1 MSNLSELLPAGGGQ
15 NNFTFTASGA
25 ISNGDVVGLNSDGT
39 VSVGTTFG
47 TSFGTDSAFD
57 EAILG
62 HAVAYDP
69 NNQKVVILYRDSSN
83 SSYPTAVV
91 ATVGAST
98 VSFGTPT
105 VIASNAIYDQL
116 GLAYDK
122 NAQRFVACYRHQAG
136 GLYAVV
142 ASLSGTSTT
151 WGSETNLL
159 SNSSSS
165 FPTVVY
171 DDNAQKI
178 VFSVTDYPANGKS
191 IVGTVS
197 GLSIS
202 LGTAVTYA
210 SGVTAQYVSMTYD
223 STAQKVIIVY
233 QNPSN
238 SFYGTAIVGTVSG
251 TSISFGTA
259 VVFNSGNTQSMS
271 SAYDANA
278 NKTVI
283 TYGKQFDK
291 AYAVVA
297 TVSGTSISYGTE
309 QLLDSASTSSQTN
322 AVYDSNAQ
330 KVLLS
335 YLISGD
341 TKAKVG
347 TISGAS
353 ITLGDAIGYPG
364 SNYVGLSNQCAVF
377 DTNVNRIFIAYRD
390 TANSGYGTG
399 VTFKIGNISEAFIG
413 LAGQAISD
421 TASGTINVI
430 GSLNGSQSG
439 LTIGS
444 DYYVQ
449 NDGTLSTTTSSI
461 KVGKAISATTINM
474 KNRS

>member
-1 MSNLSELLPAGGGQ
+1 VSNLSELLPAGGGQ

-39 VSVGTTFG
+39 VSVGTTFA

-57 EAILG
+57 EEING
-62 HAVAYDP
+62 QSVAYDP

-105 VIASNAIYDQL
+105 VITSTAIFGQL

-151 WGSETNLL
+151 WGSETTLL
-159 SNSSSS
+159 SSTSSS

-171 DDNAQKI
+171 DDNAQKV
-178 VFSVTDYPANGKS
+178 VFSVTDFPANGKS

-202 LGTAVTYA
+202 LGTVVTYA
-210 SGVTAQYVSMTYD
+210 PSSTAQFVSMTYD
-223 STAQKVIIVY
+223 STAQKIIIAY
-233 QNPSN
+233 QDVNN

-259 VVFNSGNTQSMS
+259 VVFNSGNSGYLS

-278 NKTVI
+278 DKTVI
-283 TYGKQFDK
+283 TYGKQFGNT
-291 AYAVVA
+291 YAIVA

-309 QLLDSASTSSQTN
+309 QLLDSASSYTQSDT
-322 AVYDSNAQ
+322 VYDSNAQ
-330 KVLLS
+330 KVLIS
-335 YLISGD
+335 YPISGD

-347 TISGAS
+347 TISGTS
-353 ITLGDAIGYPG
+353 ITLESAISYPG
-364 SNYVGLSNQCAVF
+364 NSQVGLSNQSGVF

-399 VTFKIGNISEAFIG
+399 VTFQIGNISEAFIG

-430 GSLNGSQSG
+430 GSLNASQSG
-439 LTIGS
+439 LTIGA

-449 NDGTLSTTTSSI
+449 ADGTLSTTVSDT
-461 KVGKAISATTINM
+461 KVGKAISATQINM